1 MFKSLSLYARI
12 LIGFALI
19 TVLLVLISVLALSAI
34 NSSLTNFGDY
44 SNTVGVLELATDIE
58 KDILTA
64 MIISQEYLE
73 SNDSARV
80 SEFSNNIIKVK
91 KNIDELR
98 TISDDPEIVKKGGEI
113 LKSIDLFDETFN
125 NVVQYTT
132 QQNEI
137 VNNLI
142 IPVSNKI
149 EEQVTGLMN
158 DAFGN
163 GDTLASFG
171 SGQAVRNIL
180 RTRNA
185 IFLFLNTRN
194 LSLTESI
201 NEEMTLTEE
210 SIEFLDQMITNLT
223 MRHYVDDT
231 KEDFG
236 HLQENYLQLE
246 ALMIERSKE
255 TTEFDNL
262 QLTIFEN
269 TGNLRESVYKVQQ
282 AVGLKVEEQN
292 NSTKLVVLILM
303 IASVVLSLVVSFFVA
318 KSIIKPIIKLE
329 ESIKEFGQGD
339 LTMDFSMSGKNEV
352 VRMANILQEMATSLR
367 QSIASIS
374 EAVDQVNNSSENLN
388 VIAQE
393 SNENAET
400 LSKESNVIEE
410 SIINTTSSLEETN
423 AGIEEIANSSQ
434 NVAKVAQDL
443 AGDTENAEIRT
454 KDGNKIVSDML
465 LSMKTVSDQSRETT
479 KIVTELSGNAKNVG
493 EIVETI
499 SSIAEQTNLLALN
512 AAIEAAR
519 AGEAGKGFAVVADE
533 IRKLAEDSRRATET
547 IDSILKEIQKGTAL
561 VQDASK
567 KNVGYVDS
575 LTEDAKNVENAFA
588 IILDSIDHISNS
600 VEDLAGSAQ
609 EQSASTLEI
618 TRAVEVSTSSMGH
631 ISEEI
636 KILADSAEKQASN
649 SENISSLV
657 AELYAMAES
666 LEEQIKHFKY

>member
-34 NSSLTNFGDY
+34 NSSLTNFDDY

-575 LTEDAKNVENAFA
+575 LTEDAKECRKC
-588 IILDSIDHISNS
+588 LRYNS
-600 VEDLAGSAQ
+600 RQYRSY
-609 EQSASTLEI
+609 LELCRGFSRFRSG
-618 TRAVEVSTSSMGH
+618 TKCFNT
-631 ISEEI
+631 
-636 KILADSAEKQASN
+636 
-649 SENISSLV
+649 
-657 AELYAMAES
+657 
-666 LEEQIKHFKY
+666 